1 MDGATAGHC
10 CRISTRAALKEAGS
24 SWSAA
29 IFGESQ
35 NVSIG
40 RTFLCSA
47 FRSCRTFYR
56 RNTIPWTVPFS
67 AAHVLLARK
76 DSICSSTPSCEHAFA
91 ACMSPVLLPSLA
103 PCSLLL
109 GSGFAMK
116 CRLKQP
122 VLRYANGRIKP
133 VSKTQA
139 KQDGINSEFH
149 EQGLS
154 YSRRKR
160 SYTHKLRA
168 LRQVSFPELC
178 SWSPKKCEAKTW
190 GLSCF
195 QMHVCKGFGRID
207 LPFAI
212 DAFQAWLAR
221 QKFFGTQAKRLC
233 WSCRT
238 PLRKTGTPPRF
249 RQSNSPPNF
258 LKA

>member
-149 EQGLS
+149 KQGLS
-154 YSRRKR
+154 YSGRKR

-190 GLSCF
+190 GLS
-195 QMHVCKGFGRID
+195 GFRCR
-207 LPFAI
+207 
-212 DAFQAWLAR
+212 LAR
-221 QKFFGTQAKRLC
+221 V
-233 WSCRT
+233 SVE
-238 PLRKTGTPPRF
+238 
-249 RQSNSPPNF
+249 
-258 LKA
+258 

>member
-1 MDGATAGHC
+1 
-10 CRISTRAALKEAGS
+10 
-24 SWSAA
+24 
-29 IFGESQ
+29 
-35 NVSIG
+35 
-40 RTFLCSA
+40 
-47 FRSCRTFYR
+47 
-56 RNTIPWTVPFS
+56 
-67 AAHVLLARK
+67 
-76 DSICSSTPSCEHAFA
+76 
-91 ACMSPVLLPSLA
+91 MSPVLLSSLA

-149 EQGLS
+149 KQGLS
-154 YSRRKR
+154 YSGGRKP
-160 SYTHKLRA
+160 SCTNKLRA

-178 SWSPKKCEAKTW
+178 SWSPKKCEANTW
-190 GLSCF
+190 RLSCF
-195 QMHVCKGFGRID
+195 HMRVCKGFGSIV

-212 DAFQAWLAR
+212 DALQAWLAR

-238 PLRKTGTPPRF
+238 PLRKTGTPPETL
-249 RQSNSPPNF
+249 NLNPKP
-258 LKA
+258 